1 MPKVP
6 TGIKQFLVIS
16 PFCFSSY
23 LLFTFKLNLLLHLS
37 SRTTTSS
44 SIWRCTCARSS
55 PPCAAETTSALDHI
69 TSQSR
74 FVPAVCV
81 LLFSL
86 LFVYFFSL
94 MLPLFVPRMW
104 LMEICA
110 SSSTAWTPTSRRV
123 WRRSWTEHRRRSPRS
138 WRTFALATPFKEF
151 CCLVCC
157 CFFISFFFI

>member
-86 LFVYFFSL
+86 LFVYFFSNL
-94 MLPLFVPRMW
+94 AFVCPQNVIDGDLCEQFNSMDPHKQKSVAEELDR
-104 LMEICA
+104 
-110 SSSTAWTPTSRRV
+110 TPPEVSKKL
-123 WRRSWTEHRRRSPRS
+123 EDI
-138 WRTFALATPFKEF
+138 RTRYAF
-151 CCLVCC
+151 
-157 CFFISFFFI
+157 